1 MATKKVTTATT
12 KDVTAKVT
20 AQETKTSEKAE
31 TTKKA
36 ETVKAVAATEPKK
49 IEKETEKKVAAP
61 KAEPVNSIVKEEKA
75 KPEEKKAEKKAEEKK
90 TEPKAAEKKTA
101 EKKVTA
107 KKAEEKAP
115 AKKTTAKKTTTKKTT
130 AKKSTAKK
138 EIKVS
143 AFVEYYGKQVE
154 EKEII
159 ARVKKA
165 WTSSGNKIGDIKTMD
180 LYIKPEESAVYYVI
194 NGTSTGA
201 VAF

>member
-1 MATKKVTTATT
+1 MATKKVTTATA

-20 AQETKTSEKAE
+20 VPVTKTSEKAE

-49 IEKETEKKVAAP
+49 IEKEPVKTAAP
-61 KAEPVNSIVKEEKA
+61 KAEPVKPTTKEETA
-75 KPEEKKAEKKAEEKK
+75 KPEAKKAEKKVEDKAVK
-90 TEPKAAEKKTA
+90 TES
-101 EKKVTA
+101 V
-107 KKAEEKAP
+107 KKAEAET
-115 AKKTTAKKTTTKKTT
+115 KTAAKKTTTKKTT
-130 AKKSTAKK
+130 AKKTTARKTTAKK

-143 AFVEYYGKQVE
+143 AFVEYFGKQVE
-154 EKEII
+154 EKDMI

-165 WTSSGNKIGDIKTMD
+165 WTSSGKKIGDIKTMD

-194 NGTSTGA
+194 NGTETGA

>member
-20 AQETKTSEKAE
+20 APETKTSEKAE
-31 TTKKA
+31 PVKKA
-36 ETVKAVAATEPKK
+36 ETVKVVAAAEPKK
-49 IEKETEKKVAAP
+49 IEKETEKEVAAP

-75 KPEEKKAEKKAEEKK
+75 KPEEKKAEQKAEEKK

-107 KKAEEKAP
+107 KKAP

>member
-20 AQETKTSEKAE
+20 APVTKTSEKAE

-49 IEKETEKKVAAP
+49 IEKEPVKTAAP
-61 KAEPVNSIVKEEKA
+61 KAEPVKPTTKEEIA
-75 KPEEKKAEKKAEEKK
+75 KPEAKKAEKKVEDKAVK
-90 TEPKAAEKKTA
+90 TES
-101 EKKVTA
+101 V
-107 KKAEEKAP
+107 KKAEAET
-115 AKKTTAKKTTTKKTT
+115 KTAAKKTTTKKTT
-130 AKKSTAKK
+130 ARKTTAKK

-143 AFVEYYGKQVE
+143 AFVEYFGKQVE
-154 EKEII
+154 EKEMI

-165 WTSSGNKIGDIKTMD
+165 WTSSGKKIGDIKTME

-194 NGTSTGA
+194 NGTETGA

>member
-20 AQETKTSEKAE
+20 APETKTSEKAE
-31 TTKKA
+31 TVKKA
-36 ETVKAVAATEPKK
+36 ETVRVVAAAEPKK

-101 EKKVTA
+101 EKKITA
-107 KKAEEKAP
+107 KKTEEKAP

>member
-1 MATKKVTTATT
+1 MCKV
-12 KDVTAKVT
+12 
-20 AQETKTSEKAE
+20 
-31 TTKKA
+31 
-36 ETVKAVAATEPKK
+36 VAAAEPKK

>member
-20 AQETKTSEKAE
+20 APVTKTSEKAE

-49 IEKETEKKVAAP
+49 IEKE
-61 KAEPVNSIVKEEKA
+61 PV
-75 KPEEKKAEKKAEEKK
+75 
-90 TEPKAAEKKTA
+90 KKTA
-101 EKKVTA
+101 
-107 KKAEEKAP
+107 
-115 AKKTTAKKTTTKKTT
+115 AKKTTTKKTT
-130 AKKSTAKK
+130 AKKTTARKTTAKK

-143 AFVEYYGKQVE
+143 AFVEYFGKQVE
-154 EKEII
+154 EKDMI

-165 WTSSGNKIGDIKTMD
+165 WTSSGKKIGDIKTME

-194 NGTSTGA
+194 NGTETGA

>member
-20 AQETKTSEKAE
+20 APETKTSEKAE
-31 TTKKA
+31 TAKKA
-36 ETVKAVAATEPKK
+36 ETVKVVAAAEPKK

>member
-1 MATKKVTTATT
+1 MATKKVTTATA

-20 AQETKTSEKAE
+20 APVTKTSEKAE

-49 IEKETEKKVAAP
+49 IEKEPVKTAAP
-61 KAEPVNSIVKEEKA
+61 KAEPVKPTTKEETA
-75 KPEEKKAEKKAEEKK
+75 KPEAKN
-90 TEPKAAEKKTA
+90 T
-101 EKKVTA
+101 EKKVEDKAVKTA
-107 KKAEEKAP
+107 TKKTGT
-115 AKKTTAKKTTTKKTT
+115 KKTTAKKTTARKT
-130 AKKSTAKK
+130 TAKK

-143 AFVEYYGKQVE
+143 AFVEYFGKQVE
-154 EKEII
+154 EKDMI

-165 WTSSGNKIGDIKTMD
+165 WTSSGKKIGDIKTME

-194 NGTSTGA
+194 NGTETGA

>member
-20 AQETKTSEKAE
+20 APETKTSEKAE
-31 TTKKA
+31 TLKKA
-36 ETVKAVAATEPKK
+36 ETVKVVAAAEPKK

>member
-1 MATKKVTTATT
+1 MATKKVTTATA

-20 AQETKTSEKAE
+20 APVTKTSEKAE

-49 IEKETEKKVAAP
+49 IEKEPVKTAAP
-61 KAEPVNSIVKEEKA
+61 KAEPVKPTTKEETA
-75 KPEEKKAEKKAEEKK
+75 KPEAKNTEKKVEDKAVK
-90 TEPKAAEKKTA
+90 TATKKTA
-101 EKKVTA
+101 T
-107 KKAEEKAP
+107 
-115 AKKTTAKKTTTKKTT
+115 KKTTAKKTTARKT
-130 AKKSTAKK
+130 TAKK

-143 AFVEYYGKQVE
+143 AFVEYFGKQVE
-154 EKEII
+154 EKDMI

-165 WTSSGNKIGDIKTMD
+165 WTSSGKKIGDIKTME

-194 NGTSTGA
+194 NGTETGA

>member
-20 AQETKTSEKAE
+20 APETKTSEKAE
-31 TTKKA
+31 TVKKA
-36 ETVKAVAATEPKK
+36 ETVNVVAAAEPKK

>member
-20 AQETKTSEKAE
+20 APETKTSEKAE
-31 TTKKA
+31 TVKRA
-36 ETVKAVAATEPKK
+36 ETVKVVAAAEPKK

>member
-1 MATKKVTTATT
+1 MG
-12 KDVTAKVT
+12 
-20 AQETKTSEKAE
+20 SEMCIRDR
-31 TTKKA
+31 KKA
-36 ETVKAVAATEPKK
+36 ETVKVVAAAEPKK
-49 IEKETEKKVAAP
+49 IEKETEKEVAAP

>member
-20 AQETKTSEKAE
+20 APVTKTSE
-31 TTKKA
+31 KA

-49 IEKETEKKVAAP
+49 IEKEPVKTAAP
-61 KAEPVNSIVKEEKA
+61 KTEPVKPTTKEETA
-75 KPEEKKAEKKAEEKK
+75 KPEAKKAEKKVEDKAVK
-90 TEPKAAEKKTA
+90 TES
-101 EKKVTA
+101 V
-107 KKAEEKAP
+107 KKAEAETKTA
-115 AKKTTAKKTTTKKTT
+115 AKKTTARKT
-130 AKKSTAKK
+130 TAKK

-143 AFVEYYGKQVE
+143 AFVEYFGKQVE
-154 EKEII
+154 EKDMI

-165 WTSSGNKIGDIKTMD
+165 WTSSGRKIGDIKTME

-194 NGTSTGA
+194 NGTETGA